1 MACTRLATGRHPY
14 QPCTREGVMRHN
26 QRKGQLDAAHNYK
39 PEDTAESSAAA
50 ALLRLAEADA
60 TLIQRHDV

>member
-1 MACTRLATGRHPY
+1 
-14 QPCTREGVMRHN
+14 MRHN

-50 ALLRLAEADA
+50 ALFRLAEADA